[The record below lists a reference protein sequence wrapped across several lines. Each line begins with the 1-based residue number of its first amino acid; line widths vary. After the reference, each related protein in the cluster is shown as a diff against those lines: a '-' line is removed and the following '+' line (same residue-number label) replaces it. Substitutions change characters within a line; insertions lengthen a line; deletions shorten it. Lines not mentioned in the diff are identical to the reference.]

1 MVGCYIWRI
10 TWVSFKRNCGA
21 ASVGECNKIIW
32 LYFYFFL
39 RYCWEYRRI
48 HYHRCVLNDDVTMVF
63 VLSLFCKVLGKDLI
77 CLKNVK

>member
-32 LYFYFFL
+32 LYFFL
-39 RYCWEYRRI
+39 GTPTNTI
-48 HYHRCVLNDDVTMVF
+48 VIDVFLMMT
-63 VLSLFCKVLGKDLI
+63 
-77 CLKNVK
+77 

>member
-32 LYFYFFL
+32 LYFFF
-39 RYCWEYRRI
+39 YVIVGNTDESI
-48 HYHRCVLNDDVTMVF
+48 IIDVFLMMT
-63 VLSLFCKVLGKDLI
+63 
-77 CLKNVK
+77 

>member
-32 LYFYFFL
+32 LYFFYVIVGNTD
-39 RYCWEYRRI
+39 EY
-48 HYHRCVLNDDVTMVF
+48 HCHRCVLNDDVTMVF
-63 VLSLFCKVLGKDLI
+63 VLSLFCKVLREA
-77 CLKNVK
+77 

>member
-32 LYFYFFL
+32 LYFYFF
-39 RYCWEYRRI
+39 YVIVGNTDESI
-48 HYHRCVLNDDVTMVF
+48 IIDVFLMMT
-63 VLSLFCKVLGKDLI
+63 
-77 CLKNVK
+77 